1 MQDGIFEAKAI
12 AGSEQWGPSASGHPQ
27 LRLMLKLKGEGEWPT
42 DLIFSPDSAH
52 FSQDRLKA
60 MGWDGKFYPE
70 THPDL
75 PNLPDLGSIFGA
87 NPPETSKAFKAR
99 RKTEMYQGNPQ
110 TKVEVFTGA
119 APLAPYAASTSAKA
133 AGAGLQAA
141 LNGPRPERRRGAAGG
156 GADGGM
162 PDDEFFR

>member
-1 MQDGIFEAKAI
+1 MSQDGIFDAKAI
-12 AGSEQWGPSASGHPQ
+12 KGSEQWGPSASGYPQ
-27 LRLMLKLKGEGEWPT
+27 LRLMLQLKGEGQWQT

-60 MGWDGKFYPE
+60 MGWDGAFYPD

-75 PNLPDLGSIFGA
+75 PGLPNISSIFGS
-87 NPPETSKAFKAR
+87 NPPDTAKVFKAR
-99 RKTEMYQGNPQ
+99 RRTEMYQGSQQ

-119 APLAPYAASTSAKA
+119 APLAPYFPEKVRE
-133 AGAGLQAA
+133 AGASLQAA
-141 LNGPRPERRRGAAGG
+141 LKAPRPERKRGTSANSE
-156 GADGGM
+156 GGM